1 VIVSCLTLVSNMISW
16 TLGANESLIAAELD
30 KRNAFLGARSK
41 YGTAGNLYIVM
52 GVLSTVLLILN
63 FLLGSEEANAIFW
76 DIFSFSLVIFMIPY
90 LVMFAAAVKLRYSD
104 AGRKRVYRVPGGNA
118 GMWVCGIL
126 CFGCICICLYYM
138 FADDIAAGNMFAL
151 SVKIIGTILCA
162 AVGEYL
168 YRAGK
173 KK

>member
-1 VIVSCLTLVSNMISW
+1 MYRVSNIISW

-30 KRNAFLGARSK
+30 KRNRFLGARSR

-90 LVMFAAAVKLRYSD
+90 LVMFAAAIQPRYSD
-104 AGRKRVYRVPGGNA
+104 AERKRVYKVPGGNA
-118 GMWVCGIL
+118 GMWICGIL

-138 FADDIAAGNMFAL
+138 FADDIVAGNWFAL
-151 SVKIIGTILCA
+151 WVKVIGTVLSA

-168 YRAGK
+168 YRAGGK
-173 KK
+173 C